1 MPLPPP
7 PGLAPYDEVDTILN
21 FARVIANDCGLSLAG
36 NLLSDLQPGT
46 FTMLTLAFR
55 KLCNRLSNASIES
68 FPEELIIVGLP
79 VQNAPSLLDPAIQ
92 AYLGYQ
98 GYWDGN
104 NLYPGYVLPQD
115 MEIPLRIWQRVTGQ
129 NSQFIP
135 VLPSIDGITA
145 LPKGGLLNCWEW
157 RGDAIW
163 FPGASQSL
171 DLRIRYKRIL
181 QDPYPGPPGNPTN
194 GTTVVPLIRCAVA
207 LAYLT
212 VEIFAAGRG
221 STMLPAFN
229 LEKEDAIKQIINSTT
244 RKNQRKNYRRIPY
257 SRRGCGRGW

>member
-7 PGLAPYDEVDTILN
+7 SGVAPYDEVDTILN

-36 NLLSDLQPGT
+36 NLLSDAQPGT

-55 KLCNRLSNASIES
+55 KLCSRLANASIES
-68 FPEELIIVGLP
+68 FPEELIIVEIP
-79 VQNAPSLLDPAIQ
+79 SQNPISLVDPAIQ
-92 AYLGYQ
+92 AYLSYQ

-104 NLYPGYVLPQD
+104 ILYPGWVLPQD
-115 MEIPLRIWQRVTGQ
+115 MEIPLRIWQRVSNQ
-129 NSQFIP
+129 NGQFIP
-135 VLPSIDGITA
+135 VLPSIDGMPTT
-145 LPKGGLLNCWEW
+145 PKGGLLSCWEW

-163 FPGASQSL
+163 FSGASQSL

-181 QDPYPGPPGNPTN
+181 QDPYPGPPGNPTS
-194 GTTVVPLIRCAVA
+194 GTTVIPLIRCAVA

-257 SRRGCGRGW
+257 SRRGCGR

>member
-1 MPLPPP
+1 MPIPPP
-7 PGLAPYDEVDTILN
+7 LTPPYDEIDTILN

-36 NLLSDLQPGT
+36 NLLADSQPYT
-46 FTMLTLAFR
+46 FTMLQLAFR
-55 KLCNRLSNASIES
+55 KLQNRLSNQSFES
-68 FPEELIIVGLP
+68 FPEETVITGIPAQGATALE
-79 VQNAPSLLDPAIQ
+79 DPGIQ
-92 AYLGYQ
+92 AYLGYD
-98 GYWDGN
+98 GYNDGIGE
-104 NLYPGYVLPQD
+104 YTDWALPQD
-115 MEIPLRIWQRVTGQ
+115 MEIPIRLWQRVSGQ
-129 NSQFIP
+129 NAQFMP
-135 VLPSIDGITA
+135 VVPAIDGIES

-171 DLRIRYKRIL
+171 DLRIRYKRIM
-181 QDPYPGPPGNPTN
+181 QDPFPAGNTPI
-194 GTTVVPLIRCAVA
+194 PIIRCAVA

-229 LEKEDAIKQIINSTT
+229 LEKEDAIKQIVNTTT

-257 SRRGCGRGW
+257 SRRNCGRP